1 MINFLIKI
9 VLVKALLIGSLNS
22 LIIDNDNFQQNEYSK
37 YVNSKLKN
45 KEQII
50 SGVDFEENIKYLGK
64 LTLKNKKEYYVLT
77 SINTIKAAIAEHGQ
91 AKIIFLNEAKKIGK
105 QYIVD
110 MQGELPFKVAGNKL
124 FFKYNEYPNKEE
136 TIITKIDQDLPDMLC
151 IGDYDCFPS
160 QE

>member
-1 MINFLIKI
+1 MIHILIKI
-9 VLVKALLIGSLNS
+9 VLVKALLIRSPDS
-22 LIIDNDNFQQNEYSK
+22 LIIDNDNFQQTEYSK
-37 YVNSKLKN
+37 YVATKLKN

-50 SGVDFEENIKYLGK
+50 SGVEYEENIKYLGRLK
-64 LTLKNKKEYYVLT
+64 LKNKKEYFVLT
-77 SINTIKAAIAEHGQ
+77 SFKTFKAAIVEHGQ
-91 AKIIFLNEAKKIGK
+91 AKIIFLNEDKKIK
-105 QYIVD
+105 RQYIVD

-124 FFKYNEYPNKEE
+124 FFKYSEYPNKEE